1 MRDAEARKLLF
12 GIVALSLA
20 LNTVGIGWG
29 LPSRYGWAVDELNP
43 SVILEGIEARFS
55 GDWHQPAYPPF
66 HYYLLAATY
75 LPVLALDLVEP
86 RSVEGHTLFFLFGRL
101 LSLAMGVGIVVL
113 LYHLGRSL
121 EGPSTGA
128 FAALAF
134 ALSAPFVY
142 YAKTAN
148 LEVPLLFWFL
158 LSCFYFLRLAD
169 RGELRD
175 YLGFTLSAALAM
187 GTKDQA
193 YAFYVLPLAVF
204 GVLRLRQ
211 EGSPVKVL
219 GDRRVLYSLAAG
231 LLAFLAIHNV
241 LFNFRGFVNHFREI
255 LWARGHYG
263 GFEATAGG
271 QIAMLAQT
279 ARHLGFLLG
288 WPLFTGA
295 LVSLVHALREDRL
308 RRAALWILLLSSSY
322 YLFFVAPVLST
333 WLRYALPLAALLSLY
348 AGFACALLWRRGPWG
363 RALLA
368 IGLLY
373 SLGRAVSADALLL
386 KDTRYAAER
395 WLGENAGKGRVVGY
409 MGPEY
414 YLPRLHQFE
423 SRRLRPTE
431 TVLERE
437 SPDLLI
443 VNPEYASRFED
454 GTRER
459 QLFSRL
465 ADGRAGYAL
474 VFSLDS
480 RETAPRWS
488 FLRFDGILGNMSKV
502 SPPIDIYERAR

>member
-1 MRDAEARKLLF
+1 
-12 GIVALSLA
+12 
-20 LNTVGIGWG
+20 
-29 LPSRYGWAVDELNP
+29 
-43 SVILEGIEARFS
+43 VI
-55 GDWHQPAYPPF
+55 
-66 HYYLLAATY
+66 
-75 LPVLALDLVEP
+75 
-86 RSVEGHTLFFLFGRL
+86 
-101 LSLAMGVGIVVL
+101 
-113 LYHLGRSL
+113 
-121 EGPSTGA
+121 
-128 FAALAF
+128 
-134 ALSAPFVY
+134 
-142 YAKTAN
+142 
-148 LEVPLLFWFL
+148 
-158 LSCFYFLRLAD
+158 
-169 RGELRD
+169 
-175 YLGFTLSAALAM
+175 
-187 GTKDQA
+187 
-193 YAFYVLPLAVF
+193 
-204 GVLRLRQ
+204 
-211 EGSPVKVL
+211 
-219 GDRRVLYSLAAG
+219 
-231 LLAFLAIHNV
+231 
-241 LFNFRGFVNHFREI
+241 FNFRGFVNHFREI

-271 QIAMLAQT
+271 QIAMLVQT

-295 LVSLVHALREDRL
+295 LVGLVHAFRENRL
-308 RRAALWILLLSSSY
+308 RRAALWIFLFSSSY
-322 YLFFVAPVLST
+322 YLFFIVPVLST

-348 AGFACALLWRRGPWG
+348 AGVACSLLWRRGHWN
-363 RALLA
+363 RALVA

-386 KDTRYAAER
+386 KDTRYRAER
-395 WLGENAGKGRVVGY
+395 WLRENAGNRRVVGY

-414 YLPRLHQFE
+414 YLPRLHEFE

-454 GTRER
+454 GTREQ

-465 ADGRAGYAL
+465 ADGRARYAL